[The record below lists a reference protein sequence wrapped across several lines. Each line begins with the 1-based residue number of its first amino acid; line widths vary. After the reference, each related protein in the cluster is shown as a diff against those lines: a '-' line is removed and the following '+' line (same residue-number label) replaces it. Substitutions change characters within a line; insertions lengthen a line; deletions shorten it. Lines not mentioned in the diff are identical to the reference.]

1 MIGRAT
7 VVSLFSLSAVAGC
20 GGGDRGDAP
29 FAVTP
34 GESVL
39 IGTVTEVSIE
49 NLGGGLGGPCFATF
63 DFALA
68 TGILSWTGTDCG
80 GQSGGYPA
88 GARALVPPALTDVQA
103 AIAAVKVSD
112 GKGCGADKEQLELT
126 VYRGSSEQMTYG
138 DDFYAC
144 VMNYQYFVETAP
156 LDALVAMFMT
166 LSKG

>member
-7 VVSLFSLSAVAGC
+7 VASLVFLVAIAGC

-29 FAVTP
+29 FAVRP
-34 GESVL
+34 GDSVL
-39 IGTVTEVSIE
+39 VGTVTEVSVE
-49 NLGGGLGGPCFATF
+49 NLGGGFGGSGCLWGY

-68 TGILSWTGTDCG
+68 TGILSWTGCDSPNMGNT
-80 GQSGGYPA
+80 PP
-88 GARALVPPALTDVQA
+88 GARALVPPELTDVMA

-126 VYRGSSEQMTYG
+126 VYRGSSDQMTYG

-144 VMNYQYFVETAP
+144 LMNYQYFVETEP
-156 LDALVAMFMT
+156 LDALVAMLMT
-166 LSKG
+166 SAHS